1 MKRIRL
7 RRLVFV
13 LLPAVVCLGG
23 AVVWRFSGESRY
35 LLVKFPLP
43 TLLASAGLFLSL
55 CAWIALAWRSGRKRE
70 YADGLKS
77 CANPTASVSA
87 ASTTS

>member
-23 AVVWRFSGESRY
+23 AVAWRFSGESRY
-35 LLVKFPLP
+35 LLAVSYTHLTLP
-43 TLLASAGLFLSL
+43 T
-55 CAWIALAWRSGRKRE
+55 I
-70 YADGLKS
+70 Y
-77 CANPTASVSA
+77 SV
-87 ASTTS
+87 